1 MQNICC
7 SRPSLFAFIDDLIV
21 GSAPKP
27 DEADIGSVITSK
39 NTVEAIQQKVQN
51 IVENHSQ
58 QIDQSITVNKNI
70 HIDCGDGNLTDY
82 HLQPTKHKYTWFGEK
97 IPGTGCIS
105 YGCCYDVSQSSQ
117 ITLSSVN
124 STVLSQSTEVWNQM
138 TAELDARVQATIDP
152 SGPASV
158 TYQEAKNTAKNL
170 VIEDINKSFE
180 TLVNTDY
187 EGSQDIVIKEK
198 GPLVCL
204 NSCDEPPTAGQ
215 ITQSINI
222 DMATKNIVS
231 SFVSSV
237 HKNIMDI
244 SLESDVSVT
253 NIDITQIYIFCVMSV
268 SCCLIVFY
276 IGTLICVFVPQLKKC
291 GTPKIGGI
299 ILLFIVFHIWK
310 VISCLI
316 RGENIFSCYFR

>member
-1 MQNICC
+1 M
-7 SRPSLFAFIDDLIV
+7 
-21 GSAPKP
+21 
-27 DEADIGSVITSK
+27 
-39 NTVEAIQQKVQN
+39 
-51 IVENHSQ
+51 
-58 QIDQSITVNKNI
+58 
-70 HIDCGDGNLTDY
+70 
-82 HLQPTKHKYTWFGEK
+82 
-97 IPGTGCIS
+97 
-105 YGCCYDVSQSSQ
+105 
-117 ITLSSVN
+117 
-124 STVLSQSTEVWNQM
+124 SQSTEVWNQM